1 MVRGDPGHKSDAYQ
15 PVQPSTGLYARDKSK
30 FVAWAGAA
38 LGMVALGAAGFA
50 HGKLWSHEVSIER
63 IDERLKAGE
72 QRFNAGD
79 ARQDRIEA
87 KLDRILE
94 EVRRRP

>member
-1 MVRGDPGHKSDAYQ
+1 MNMVRHDDKT
-15 PVQPSTGLYARDKSK
+15 PVPTTSIYTRDKNKLLS
-30 FVAWAGAA
+30 WAGAT
-38 LGMVALGAAGFA
+38 LGALALAIGGFA

-79 ARQDRIEA
+79 SRQDRIEA

-94 EVRRRP
+94 EIRRRP